1 MAKKLKKNAKSE
13 NVVVENV
20 VTPAVDAA
28 PANLFEAFIDLSDP
42 ELSQVIER
50 LEAERNSCLAHR
62 EDPTEIEIEKCY
74 AQREWRLRAE
84 RWRAHCAYL
93 DADAESLRED
103 QYPIADLD
111 NWEFVSICNGARTPR
126 VQRA

>member
-13 NVVVENV
+13 TVVENV
-20 VTPAVDAA
+20 AAVTVDAA

-42 ELSQVIER
+42 ELSQAIER

-62 EDPTEIEIEKCY
+62 EDPMEIEIEKCF

-84 RWRAHCAYL
+84 RWKAHCAYL

-111 NWEFVSICNGARTPR
+111 NWEFVSICNGSRAPR